1 MFTVHRI
8 DSLDLPELAPYR
20 TLRRPTEHKA
30 QGIFVAE
37 GDKVVHR
44 LLESSL
50 SITSVLIP
58 EHRWTEYEP
67 GLSRR
72 PENITAYVTPKSVV
86 EQLVG
91 FHMFQGVMAV
101 AKIPPPVTLDELL
114 DRSPSPRLFAA
125 ADGLMN
131 AENTGALVRNCV
143 AFGVQ
148 ALLVGETCASPF
160 LRRAVRNSMGTVFQL
175 PVVPTASLVAAIKQL
190 QTRGMRCLAAHPHTQ
205 QKQLWQADFS
215 GDCCIVLG
223 SEGVGLSAPVREACD
238 AAVAIPM
245 QFGVDSLNV
254 ASASAVFLYEANR
267 QRSSLMQ
274 P

>member
-8 DSLDLPELAPYR
+8 DSLDLPELSPYR
-20 TLRRPTEHKA
+20 TLRRPAEHQA

-50 SITSVLIP
+50 EIISVLIP
-58 EHRWTEYEP
+58 EPRWTEYEP

-72 PENITAYVTPKSVV
+72 PEGIAAYVTPKSVV

-101 AKIPPPVTLDELL
+101 ARIPPPVTLDEMV

-131 AENTGALVRNCV
+131 AENMGALVRNCV

-148 ALLVGETCASPF
+148 ALFVGETCASPF

-175 PVVPTASLVAAIKQL
+175 PVVPTPSLVAAIRRVQA
-190 QTRGMRCLAAHPHTQ
+190 QGVRCLAAHPHTEQ
-205 QKQLWQADFS
+205 NQLWQSDFS

-223 SEGVGLSAPVREACD
+223 SEGDGLSAPVREACD

-245 QFGVDSLNV
+245 ESGVDSLNV
-254 ASASAVFLYEANR
+254 ASASAVFLYEARR
-267 QRSSLMQ
+267 QRQSR
-274 P
+274 

>member
-1 MFTVHRI
+1 MFTVHNI

-20 TLRRPTEHKA
+20 TLKRPAAHEA

-50 SITSVLIP
+50 PVVSVLIP
-58 EHRWTEYEP
+58 EHRWAEYAP
-67 GLSRR
+67 GLSCRQ
-72 PENITAYVTPKSVV
+72 ENIVAYVTPKRVV

-101 AKIPPPVTLDELL
+101 AKIPPRLTLDELL
-114 DRSPSPRLFAA
+114 DRSASPRLFAA

-131 AENTGALVRNCV
+131 AENMGALVRNCV

-175 PVVPTASLVAAIKQL
+175 PIVPTPSLVAAIQQL
-190 QTRGMRCLAAHPHTQ
+190 QGRGMRCLAAHPHTEQ
-205 QKQLWQADFS
+205 AALWQADFS

-223 SEGVGLSAPVREACD
+223 SEGDGLSAPVREACD

-245 QFGVDSLNV
+245 HSGVDSLNV
-254 ASASAVFLYEANR
+254 ASASAVFLYEASR
-267 QRSSLMQ
+267 QRAALKRR
-274 P
+274 

>member
-1 MFTVHRI
+1 
-8 DSLDLPELAPYR
+8 
-20 TLRRPTEHKA
+20 
-30 QGIFVAE
+30 
-37 GDKVVHR
+37 VVHR

-50 SITSVLIP
+50 PIISVLIP
-58 EHRWTEYEP
+58 EHRWAEYEP

-72 PENITAYVTPKSVV
+72 PENIIAYVTPKSVV
-86 EQLVG
+86 EQLIG
-91 FHMFQGVMAV
+91 FHMFQGVLAV

-125 ADGLMN
+125 VDGLMN
-131 AENTGALVRNCV
+131 AENIGALVRNCV

-175 PVVPTASLVAAIKQL
+175 PVVPTPSLVAAIKQL
-190 QTRGMRCLAAHPHTQ
+190 QARGVRCLAAHPHTE
-205 QKQLWQADFS
+205 QKELWQADFS

-223 SEGVGLSAPVREACD
+223 SEGDGLSTPVREACD

-245 QFGVDSLNV
+245 QSGVDSLNV
-254 ASASAVFLYEANR
+254 ASASAVFLYEASR
-267 QRSSLMQ
+267 QRQ
-274 P
+274 RT

>member
-1 MFTVHRI
+1 MFTAHRI
-8 DSLDLPELAPYR
+8 DSLDLPELSPYR
-20 TLRRPTEHKA
+20 TLRRPAEHQA

-50 SITSVLIP
+50 GIISVLIP

-72 PENITAYVTPKSVV
+72 PENIKAYVTPKSVV
-86 EQLVG
+86 EELVG

-101 AKIPPPVTLDELL
+101 AKIPPPVTLDELR
-114 DRSPSPRLFAA
+114 DRTPSPRLFAA

-175 PVVPTASLVAAIKQL
+175 PIVPTISLVAAIKQL
-190 QTRGMRCLAAHPHTQ
+190 QARGMRCLAAHPHAGQ
-205 QKQLWQADFS
+205 SQLWQTDFS
-215 GDCCIVLG
+215 GNCCIVLG

-245 QFGVDSLNV
+245 QSGVDSLNV
-254 ASASAVFLYEANR
+254 ASASAVFLYEASR
-267 QRSSLMQ
+267 QRDGLNRS
-274 P
+274 